1 MVDFDL
7 IHTFF
12 LLSFNYQSNTLSSSS
27 SQSQISFLFQR
38 EQLTVDKVKMKF
50 FAKFFVVLITFE
62 VAICNRFGYSA
73 AEQRLWKKKH
83 EVRITLMG
91 L

>member
-1 MVDFDL
+1 
-7 IHTFF
+7 
-12 LLSFNYQSNTLSSSS
+12 
-27 SQSQISFLFQR
+27 
-38 EQLTVDKVKMKF
+38 MKF

-83 EVRITLMG
+83 EVRITLMA